1 MNHFFLSCSLAWSR
15 EFFAL
20 CHPKWEYVCRSVHVY
35 QLRLGE
41 WESEN
46 KMCSSYHW
54 QQLHNSKALV
64 HIGHNPNFFPSKLSP
79 NTHFSALSLCKR
91 DAKEE
96 EEEKRQST
104 ARSAQKMDS
113 LCMICGV
120 AFLPLVYLHWYQT
133 NSRWQPSDSLSAIKR
148 NANCQHTQRERE
160 RGKTVRIRVIYL
172 DFGCVKLLVVFWS
185 DSPIL
190 FAPCLH
196 SDLLNINFILLAF
209 EIVPIFFRCLLLA
222 IKYRWSE
229 LANDMTTKSIDDFI
243 LHVPFIG

>member
-64 HIGHNPNFFPSKLSP
+64 HIGHNPNFFPFKTFTEHSF
-79 NTHFSALSLCKR
+79 FSAERKR
-91 DAKEE
+91 DAKE

-160 RGKTVRIRVIYL
+160 RKNCANPCHLFGFWLCQITCGLLIRFPNSFCTVFAQRFVEYQFHFAGIWNCPNIFPVFVVGNKISMIWIGKWY
-172 DFGCVKLLVVFWS
+172 D
-185 DSPIL
+185 
-190 FAPCLH
+190 
-196 SDLLNINFILLAF
+196 N
-209 EIVPIFFRCLLLA
+209 EI
-222 IKYRWSE
+222 
-229 LANDMTTKSIDDFI
+229 D
-243 LHVPFIG
+243 